1 MADRRIFMPFFFH
14 PGYVAP
20 LKAGHRF
27 PMSKYETTR
36 GALAAAGVRFE
47 APDEAPRELL
57 LGVHHAAY
65 VDAVMAAAVPPAIER
80 RIGFEVTPA
89 VARRS
94 LLSVG
99 GTWAAAQA
107 ALAGGFAAN
116 VAGGS
121 HHAMPDGGA
130 GYCVLNDLAV
140 TAAGLLDGGHV
151 ARILVIDLD
160 VHQGDGTAVCLARR
174 AFDGARGAFTFSIH
188 AERNFPHRKARS
200 GLDVGLPDG
209 TDDDA
214 YLEALGAVLP
224 ELFERVRPELVMVQ
238 AGVDPHEDDRLGRLA
253 LSDAGLV
260 ARERM
265 VRAACVAAGAPLLAT
280 LGGGY
285 DPDVVRL
292 GERHAASLLA
302 LAGMTLPAMSAL
314 HANR

>member
-1 MADRRIFMPFFFH
+1 MTFFFH

-36 GALAAAGVRFE
+36 DALAAAGVGFE
-47 APDEAPRELL
+47 APTEAPAALL
-57 LGVHHAAY
+57 LGVHDKAY
-65 VDAVMAAAVPPAIER
+65 VEAVMGARVPPAVER

-89 VARRS
+89 VARRA

-99 GTWAAAQA
+99 GTWAAAQT
-107 ALAGGFAAN
+107 ALATGFAAN

-140 TAAGLLDGGHV
+140 TAAGLLDAGRV
-151 ARILVIDLD
+151 SRILVVDLD
-160 VHQGDGTAVCLARR
+160 VHQGDGTVACLARH

-188 AERNFPHRKARS
+188 GERNFPHRKARS
-200 GLDVGLPDG
+200 GRDVGLPDG
-209 TDDDA
+209 TGDDS
-214 YLEALGAVLP
+214 YLAALAAELP
-224 ELFERVRPELVMVQ
+224 PLFEAVRPELVMVQ
-238 AGVDPHEDDRLGRLA
+238 AGVDPHADDRLGRLA
-253 LSDAGLV
+253 LSDAGLA
-260 ARERM
+260 AREQM
-265 VRAACVAAGAPLLAT
+265 VRAACDRAGAPLVAT

-292 GERHAASLLA
+292 GARHAASLLA
-302 LAGMTLPAMSAL
+302 LAGCV
-314 HANR
+314 